1 MVLICTKGWH
11 QNNQNVF
18 FAYTLPLGD
27 DTTKDLY
34 SILDTTDEV
43 IVDDVTI
50 VRMTNVVQLY
60 IYKFYKT
67 IGSNYLS

>member
-1 MVLICTKGWH
+1 MFSSLIHYHW
-11 QNNQNVF
+11 VM
-18 FAYTLPLGD
+18 
-27 DTTKDLY
+27 
-34 SILDTTDEV
+34 ITTDEV